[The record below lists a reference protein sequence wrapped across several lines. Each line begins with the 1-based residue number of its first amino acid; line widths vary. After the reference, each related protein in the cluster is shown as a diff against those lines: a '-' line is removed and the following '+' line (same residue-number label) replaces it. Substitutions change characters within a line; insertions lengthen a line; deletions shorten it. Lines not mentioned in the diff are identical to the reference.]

1 MKQTKWYKDRVF
13 YQIWPRSFKD
23 GNGDGM
29 GDLWGVCEKLDY
41 LKSLGVDGIWFSPL
55 YPSPGADCGYDIS
68 DYMDI
73 APEFGGMEAFRQV
86 LEGAHAR
93 DMKVIMDLVVN
104 HTSDEHEWFQKS
116 RQRID
121 PYTDYYIWRPARED
135 GKLPNNWDSMFEGKA
150 WQWDEVRQEYYLHI
164 FAVKQP
170 DLNMD
175 NPLVREEVKKI
186 LRFWLDMGGDGFR
199 EDVITFISKK
209 EGLPNDY
216 LFPIDKGMLHYN
228 HGPHIHEYLTE
239 FKRDVFDHYDCMTLA
254 EAPLVWPK
262 QALQYIEEGPAQE
275 IDMMIQF
282 QCQCADCLFTDYM
295 PTPFSL
301 RRLKQAYSSW
311 QKKLAGRAW
320 NMLYLEN
327 HDHPRIISRYG
338 SELFWK
344 ESGKM
349 LAVSYLFQQ
358 GTPFVYQGQEI
369 GMQNWYPKNPTMYE
383 DVQTRWQYDNV
394 ATGKTH
400 SQRLRRL
407 WRGSRDSARTPV
419 QWDDTQHAGFTTAE
433 EPWFYVNQ
441 NYKEINVAEQEEDPD
456 SVLNFYRKAI
466 ALRKKLPCVRYGDYK
481 EYRRLSSKLY
491 VYSRQDKFQ
500 RILVVCSFSGKKL
513 NFHAPG
519 GFPLDV
525 AELVLCN
532 YSRPKEN
539 QLQPYEARV
548 YLWK

>member
-1 MKQTKWYKDRVF
+1 
-13 YQIWPRSFKD
+13 
-23 GNGDGM
+23 
-29 GDLWGVCEKLDY
+29 
-41 LKSLGVDGIWFSPL
+41 
-55 YPSPGADCGYDIS
+55 
-68 DYMDI
+68 
-73 APEFGGMEAFRQV
+73 
-86 LEGAHAR
+86 
-93 DMKVIMDLVVN
+93 
-104 HTSDEHEWFQKS
+104 
-116 RQRID
+116 
-121 PYTDYYIWRPARED
+121 
-135 GKLPNNWDSMFEGKA
+135 
-150 WQWDEVRQEYYLHI
+150 
-164 FAVKQP
+164 
-170 DLNMD
+170 
-175 NPLVREEVKKI
+175 
-186 LRFWLDMGGDGFR
+186 
-199 EDVITFISKK
+199 
-209 EGLPNDY
+209 
-216 LFPIDKGMLHYN
+216 
-228 HGPHIHEYLTE
+228 
-239 FKRDVFDHYDCMTLA
+239 
-254 EAPLVWPK
+254 
-262 QALQYIEEGPAQE
+262 
-275 IDMMIQF
+275 
-282 QCQCADCLFTDYM
+282 
-295 PTPFSL
+295 
-301 RRLKQAYSSW
+301 
-311 QKKLAGRAW
+311 
-320 NMLYLEN
+320 
-327 HDHPRIISRYG
+327 
-338 SELFWK
+338 
-344 ESGKM
+344 
-349 LAVSYLFQQ
+349 
-358 GTPFVYQGQEI
+358 
-369 GMQNWYPKNPTMYE
+369 MQNWYPKNPTMYE

>member
-1 MKQTKWYKDRVF
+1 MERTQWYKDKVF

-29 GDLWGVCEKLDY
+29 GDLWGVLEKLDY
-41 LKSLGVDGIWFSPL
+41 IKSLGMDGIWFSPL

-121 PYTDYYIWRPARED
+121 PYTDYYIWRPARYD

-186 LRFWLDMGGDGFR
+186 LRFWLDMGVDGFR